1 MLHTPQES
9 STVLTPEDYFI
20 NRKRIIEEKYGTQA
34 AFSRALG
41 ISYVGLYKA
50 LKCQTR
56 NVLMQEHIARHLGE
70 GVTKESFWPDLY
82 PSSEDVVDHVNHGVS
97 PLPSGENN
105 LSQTGA

>member
-1 MLHTPQES
+1 MLHTPQDS
-9 STVLTPEDYFI
+9 STMLTSEDYFI
-20 NRKRIIEEKYGTQA
+20 KRKKIIEEKFGTQA

-82 PSSEDVVDHVNHGVS
+82 PSSEGDVDVANHGVA
-97 PLPSGENN
+97 PLPSVEKN

>member
-1 MLHTPQES
+1 M
-9 STVLTPEDYFI
+9 LTPEEHFI

-56 NVLMQEHIARHLGE
+56 NVLMQEHIARHLGV

-82 PSSEDVVDHVNHGVS
+82 PSSEDIDASHYVA
-97 PLPSGENN
+97 PLPSVEKK
-105 LSQTGA
+105 LPQTGA